1 MALKKESTKKNNE
14 RDFVFIKDK
23 ELDDRTIFKLI
34 EMVLNS
40 KIKGNMISVLIWIL
54 LFLSLIFLLI
64 HIFLNR

>member
-40 KIKGNMISVLIWIL
+40 KIKGNMISVII
-54 LFLSLIFLLI
+54 
-64 HIFLNR
+64 

>member
-1 MALKKESTKKNNE
+1 MALKKESTKKDNE

-40 KIKGNMISVLIWIL
+40 KIKGNMISALIWIL
-54 LFLSLIFLLI
+54 LFLSLIFFLI